1 MSFTFQIPEKAMLKG
16 PNFIRK
22 VFERGA
28 GIPGFISFGIG
39 NPASEAIP
47 VKAIQEAFDYVVNNN
62 PIELLQYGPMAGDA
76 KLAQQTVDRLI
87 TVRHMPSEG
96 QQLLISIGA
105 GQDLGLVP
113 RTLCEAG
120 DEVYMDAYTFTNGIT
135 AVRNV
140 GAKAIGIPMD
150 DKGMIPE
157 ALAERAKSGKGRY
170 IYLIPNFQ
178 NPTGITMPL
187 ERRKEIYAVAAKYN
201 LFIYEDD
208 PYGEIRFTDYSVPT
222 FKEMDT
228 DNRVIYAGSYSKTL
242 SAGLRVGFLY
252 GPKQAIE
259 AIQALKNNSDG
270 QMPLV
275 TQRVVS
281 RLLDVLDYDAQIQ
294 HVAKVYKEK
303 ADLMM
308 ATFREHGSDKVH
320 FVEPT
325 GGMFLWMTMPEGVD
339 CDAFFEAC
347 MEHKVGI
354 VPGAAFAADGVP
366 AGQSFRFSFTYPSK
380 EDIVKGMT
388 IVGQLTKEFVK

>member
-208 PYGEIRFTDYSVPT
+208 PYGEISFTDYSVPT

-308 ATFREHGSDKVH
+308 ATFREHGSDKIH

>member
-1 MSFTFQIPEKAMLKG
+1 MSFTFQIPDRAVMKG

-47 VKAIQEAFDYVVNNN
+47 VEQIQEAFDHVVHTN
-62 PIELLQYGPMAGDA
+62 PIEILQYGPMAGDA
-76 KLAQQTVDRLI
+76 HLAEQTVERLVK
-87 TVRHMPSEG
+87 VRHMPTKG
-96 QQLLISIGA
+96 QQILISIGA

-113 RTLCEAG
+113 RTLCEPG
-120 DEVYMDAYTFTNGIT
+120 DEVFMDAYSFTSGIN

-140 GAKAIGIPMD
+140 GAEAVGIAMD
-150 DKGMIPE
+150 DFGMIPE
-157 ALAERAKSGKGRY
+157 ALEEAAKKGKGKY

-187 ERRKEIYAVAAKYN
+187 ERRKAIYAIAAKYN

-208 PYGEIRFTDYSVPT
+208 PYGEIRFTDTIVPT

-252 GPKQAIE
+252 GPKQAID
-259 AIQALKNNSDG
+259 AIQALKNNQDG

-275 TQRVVS
+275 TQRVIS
-281 RLLDVLDYDAQIQ
+281 RLLDVIDYDAQIKK
-294 HVAKVYKEK
+294 VSTVYKEK

-308 ATFREHGSDKVH
+308 ATLRAHGSDKVH

-325 GGMFLWMTMPEGVD
+325 GGMFLWLTMPDGVD

-366 AGQSFRFSFTYPSK
+366 AGQSFRFSFTFPSK
-380 EDIVKGMT
+380 EQIVQGVS
-388 IVGQLTKEFVK
+388 IVGELTKTFIK

>member
-1 MSFTFQIPEKAMLKG
+1 MSFTFQIPEKATLKG

-47 VKAIQEAFDYVVNNN
+47 VKAIQEAFDYVVNSK

-76 KLAQQTVDRLI
+76 TLAEQTIERLI
-87 TVRHMPSEG
+87 TVRHMPREG

-140 GAKAIGIPMD
+140 GAKPIGIAMD
-150 DKGMIPE
+150 KDGMIPE
-157 ALAERAKSGKGRY
+157 ALEEKAKSGKGKY

-187 ERRKEIYAVAAKYN
+187 ERRKAIYAVAAKYN

-222 FKEMDT
+222 FKELDT

-281 RLLDVLDYDAQIQ
+281 RLLEVLDYDAQIQ
-294 HVAKVYKEK
+294 QVANVYKEK
-303 ADLMM
+303 AELMM

-325 GGMFLWMTMPEGVD
+325 GGMFLWMTMPDSVD

-347 MEHKVGI
+347 MAHKVGI

>member
-1 MSFTFQIPEKAMLKG
+1 MSFTFQIPDRAVMKG

-47 VKAIQEAFDYVVNNN
+47 VEQIQEAFDHVVHTN
-62 PIELLQYGPMAGDA
+62 PIEILQYGPMAGDA
-76 KLAQQTVDRLI
+76 HLAEQTVERLVK
-87 TVRHMPSEG
+87 VRHMPTKG
-96 QQLLISIGA
+96 QQILISIGA

-113 RTLCEAG
+113 RTLCEPG
-120 DEVYMDAYTFTNGIT
+120 DEVFMDAYSFTSGIN

-140 GAKAIGIPMD
+140 GAEAVGIAMD
-150 DKGMIPE
+150 DFGMIPE
-157 ALAERAKSGKGRY
+157 ALEEAAKKGKGKY

-187 ERRKEIYAVAAKYN
+187 ERRKAIYAIAAKYN

-208 PYGEIRFTDYSVPT
+208 PYGEIRFTDTIVPT

-252 GPKQAIE
+252 GPKQAID
-259 AIQALKNNSDG
+259 AIQALKNNQDG

-275 TQRVVS
+275 TQRVIS
-281 RLLDVLDYDAQIQ
+281 RLLDVIDYDAQIKK
-294 HVAKVYKEK
+294 VSTVYKEK

-308 ATFREHGSDKVH
+308 ATLRAHGSDKVH

-325 GGMFLWMTMPEGVD
+325 GGMFLWLTMPDGVD

-366 AGQSFRFSFTYPSK
+366 AGQSFRFSFTFPSK
-380 EDIVKGMT
+380 EQIVQGMS
-388 IVGQLTKEFVK
+388 IVGELTKTFIK